1 MESKQLNKG
10 EIVFI
15 NFQQIY
21 DCFCKN
27 SFVNYIYNDVKEH
40 NKYSCFV
47 TSFINKN
54 EGGKIIGHGKFS
66 HIIYRGISFL
76 SRMLSIP
83 YHIERTLQELFIDS
97 LHVRF
102 VMKMSKTDIL
112 VTTFYTPMS
121 VMVARFRGIKTIF
134 LTGNMCDELYYK
146 AVTNEQKRL
155 NIKYTDVY
163 SSPFRISV
171 YRRMLRNIDVVYC
184 ANRAMRDS
192 FIGYNAKLM
201 PLTLYK
207 KQNYSP
213 KVYTK
218 REFGNLTIGYIG
230 HTTLLKGVHL
240 LAEAIHKLEKR
251 DNIKLVIVGNIDKNI
266 KKIIDNFQLNVEYR
280 GFIDNDIKQN
290 VIKEF
295 DYMAVPS
302 LYDAGPTTILEAL
315 ECNVPVIV
323 SSGCGGSD
331 YITDAPNCFV
341 YETGN
346 IESLTTVINK
356 IYVEQ
361 ELLLSDNSL
370 NTLPIFKN
378 KNKSLIDKILEDE
391 IYS

>member
-1 MESKQLNKG
+1 MESKQLSKG
-10 EIVFI
+10 KIVFI

-27 SFVNYIYNDVKEH
+27 SFVNYIYNDVKVH
-40 NKYSCFV
+40 NSHSCFI
-47 TSFINKN
+47 TSFIDKK
-54 EGGKIIGHGKFS
+54 EDRIIGHGKMS

-76 SRMLSIP
+76 SRKLSIP

-97 LHVRF
+97 LHARF
-102 VMKMSKTDIL
+102 VFKMSKADIL
-112 VTTFYTPMS
+112 VTTFYTPLS
-121 VMVARFRGIKTIF
+121 VMIARSRGIKTIF
-134 LTGNMCDELYYK
+134 LTGNMCDELYYR
-146 AVTNEQKRL
+146 AVTNEQHRL

-163 SSPFRISV
+163 SSPFRLSV
-171 YRRMLRNIDVVYC
+171 YKRMLSNIDMVYC

-192 FIGYNAKLM
+192 FNGYNAKLL

-207 KQNYSP
+207 KQNYTP

-240 LAEAIHKLEKR
+240 LAEAIYRSEKR
-251 DNIKLVIVGNIDKNI
+251 DNIKLVIVGNVDINI
-266 KKIIDNFQLNVEYR
+266 QKIIDNFQLNVEYR
-280 GFIDNDIKQN
+280 GFIDNEIKQD

-323 SSGCGGSD
+323 SSGCGGCD
-331 YITDAPNCFV
+331 YIADASNCFV

-346 IESLTTVINK
+346 IDSLTALVNK
-356 IYVEQ
+356 IYAEQ
-361 ELLLSDNSL
+361 ESLLTDNSL
-370 NTLPIFKN
+370 NTLPILKN
-378 KNKSLIDKILEDE
+378 KNKSLVEKIIEDE